1 MTKRKLERKA
11 TTFPHVLG
19 VEGEIG
25 NSDLRDVHLAKEKAE
40 NGERAEEDD
49 EDIGDERDEAGVAMR
64 TVVIH

>member
-11 TTFPHVLG
+11 ITFPQFLG
-19 VEGEIG
+19 KIG
-25 NSDLRDVHLAKEKAE
+25 NPDLRDVHLAKEKAE

-49 EDIGDERDEAGVAMR
+49 EDIGDERDEAGVPMG